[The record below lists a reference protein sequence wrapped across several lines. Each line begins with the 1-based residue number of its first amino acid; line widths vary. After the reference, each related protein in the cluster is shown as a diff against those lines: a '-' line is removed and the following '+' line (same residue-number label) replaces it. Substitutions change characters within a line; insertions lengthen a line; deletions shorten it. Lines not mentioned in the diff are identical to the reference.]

1 MGEYLLKE
9 YPSVL
14 QSVPTRP
21 RRAMHPIT
29 VPSSSLLS
37 SSCNS
42 MANHSTT
49 TNNSTPSAPSLPPS
63 DPSLPIAP
71 QAHVRT
77 LHANNVNTMHWVPS
91 IIADPVFPLNN
102 AMSTATTTNSTNYYT
117 PMMPSMNVPSLLR
130 AASHDS
136 HPPIDSQWGTRNNM
150 SSINTMNPV
159 FSNTNNRTIGAIL
172 SSTNAMSSFGG
183 ASMSVPYPNVPRMT
197 VPYAAAPP
205 MHCHPPIMNHIPMR
219 MTIPHQSVAAH
230 NNTSNNSNHPSPAA
244 NAMEWPD
251 ANPSP
256 SPDVWENDIVSD
268 MPFFVDAGAQTTR
281 LTDANIASG
290 MDGGGRMMNAPPSNK
305 RKRVQK
311 WAVPDAKKHKAI

>member
-1 MGEYLLKE
+1 MPLLKSCSFPDPPVIKVILFRNGNGTMGEYLLKE

-37 SSCNS
+37 SSSNS

-63 DPSLPIAP
+63 DPSLPIAS

-102 AMSTATTTNSTNYYT
+102 AMSTATTTNYYT
-117 PMMPSMNVPSLLR
+117 PTILP

-136 HPPIDSQWGTRNNM
+136 HPPIDSQWGNR
-150 SSINTMNPV
+150 SECDYPFCIIQYIKCALSI
-159 FSNTNNRTIGAIL
+159 
-172 SSTNAMSSFGG
+172 
-183 ASMSVPYPNVPRMT
+183 
-197 VPYAAAPP
+197 
-205 MHCHPPIMNHIPMR
+205 HIQ
-219 MTIPHQSVAAH
+219 IICQV
-230 NNTSNNSNHPSPAA
+230 
-244 NAMEWPD
+244 
-251 ANPSP
+251 
-256 SPDVWENDIVSD
+256 
-268 MPFFVDAGAQTTR
+268 
-281 LTDANIASG
+281 
-290 MDGGGRMMNAPPSNK
+290 
-305 RKRVQK
+305 
-311 WAVPDAKKHKAI
+311 